1 MIMEFN
7 LDNISALG
15 IDLKTGIEY
24 TGGNDKYIS
33 ALQRYFKSSENN
45 KKKIKDYL
53 ETSDLDNLAIT
64 VHALKSNSKM
74 IGALS
79 LASKFEVLEIASKNK
94 DVETIKNNIQP
105 TLDEY
110 EVLLDSLKPLG
121 EIESLKAP
129 GELSGEE
136 AKEVAQKLLEALDD
150 FDDDKASELINKLAG
165 YPFRITQKTKLKE
178 AADNIG
184 DFMYDEAAELIREIL
199 PAIE

>member
-1 MIMEFN
+1 MDFN

-165 YPFRITQKTKLKE
+165 YPFRITQKNKLKE

>member
-64 VHALKSNSKM
+64 VHALKSNSKK

>member
-1 MIMEFN
+1 MDFN

-74 IGALS
+74 IGAVS

-121 EIESLKAP
+121 EIETFKAP

>member
-1 MIMEFN
+1 MIMDFN

-110 EVLLDSLKPLG
+110 EVLLDVLKPLG
-121 EIESLKAP
+121 ESESFKAP
-129 GELSGEE
+129 GELTGEE
-136 AKEVAQKLLEALDD
+136 AKEVAAKLLEALDD

-165 YPFRITQKTKLKE
+165 YPFRITQKNKLKE

>member
-1 MIMEFN
+1 MDFN

-74 IGALS
+74 IGAVS

-121 EIESLKAP
+121 EIESFKAP

-136 AKEVAQKLLEALDD
+136 AKEVAAKLLEALDD